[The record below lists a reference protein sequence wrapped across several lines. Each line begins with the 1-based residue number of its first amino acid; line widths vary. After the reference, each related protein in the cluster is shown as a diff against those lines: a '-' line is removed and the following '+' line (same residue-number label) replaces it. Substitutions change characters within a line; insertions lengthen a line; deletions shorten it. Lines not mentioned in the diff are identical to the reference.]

1 MTSPYSGR
9 DHVRAAYKR
18 EFTDRVP
25 SYPILGAYNAREFGY
40 TIREYLT
47 DATKLAQSQIG
58 SFDIYRPDVVVVMAD
73 LNMEAE
79 AAGNE
84 LIFPEDA
91 ICQIKQHVLRDKG
104 ALGRLSVPDPGKDGR
119 LPYYLEACEKVS
131 QAIEESP
138 VGSVIVGPWA
148 IAVTMRGAEQLIM
161 DTVDD
166 PPFVHE
172 LMRFTTELATKF
184 GDAISALRVGLS
196 YSEAPASCSLISP
209 PIYRDFIKPYHTQLV
224 DHFKERR
231 TGIAMH
237 VCGYIDP
244 IMKDIVETGCSAI
257 SMDTPSSLEKMVR
270 EAEGKSVIIGNVAT
284 DIFQAG
290 MEQEM
295 EAEIRR
301 CVDAAASGSGF
312 ILATGCE
319 VPPDASK
326 ELVQRFCDFAR
337 AYGRYDKS

>member
-1 MTSPYSGR
+1 MSPYSGR

-25 SYPILGAYNAREFGY
+25 SYPILGAFTAREFGY
-40 TIREYLT
+40 TIRQYLT
-47 DATKLAQSQIG
+47 DAGKLAQAQIR
-58 SFDIYRPDVVVVMAD
+58 SFEIYRPDVVVVMAD

-84 LIFPEDA
+84 LVFPEETV
-91 ICQIKQHVLRDKG
+91 CQIKKYVLEDKG
-104 ALGRLSVPDPGKDGR
+104 NLGSLGVPDPGKDGR
-119 LPYYLEACEKVS
+119 LPYYLEACQKVS

-148 IAVTMRGAEQLIM
+148 IAVTMRGAERLIM

-166 PPFVHE
+166 PSFVHE
-172 LMRFTTELATKF
+172 LMRFTTELASRF
-184 GDAISALRVGLS
+184 GDAISAVRVGLS

-209 PIYRDFIKPYHTQLV
+209 KIYREFIKPYHTQLV
-224 DHFKERR
+224 DHFKEHR

-244 IMKDIVETGCSAI
+244 IMKDIVETGCSSVSI
-257 SMDTPSSLEKMVR
+257 DTPSSLEKMMR
-270 EAEGKSVIIGNVAT
+270 EAEGKAVIIGNVAT
-284 DIFQAG
+284 DIFLPG
-290 MEQEM
+290 KEQEI

-301 CVDAAASGSGF
+301 CVDAAAGNSGF
-312 ILATGCE
+312 ILASGCE

-326 ELVQRFCDFAR
+326 GLVQHFCDFAR
-337 AYGRYDKS
+337 TYGRYDRN

>member
-1 MTSPYSGR
+1 MTSPFSGR

-196 YSEAPASCSLISP
+196 YSEAPASCSFISP
-209 PIYRDFIKPYHTQLV
+209 RY
-224 DHFKERR
+224 
-231 TGIAMH
+231 TGISSSPTTLNSWTTSRSAGQASR
-237 VCGYIDP
+237 C
-244 IMKDIVETGCSAI
+244 TCAAI
-257 SMDTPSSLEKMVR
+257 STPS
-270 EAEGKSVIIGNVAT
+270 
-284 DIFQAG
+284 
-290 MEQEM
+290 
-295 EAEIRR
+295 
-301 CVDAAASGSGF
+301 
-312 ILATGCE
+312 
-319 VPPDASK
+319 
-326 ELVQRFCDFAR
+326 
-337 AYGRYDKS
+337 